1 MKQRSNLWLF
11 SLLITVMAVSASATA
26 IGLRYHFG
34 TVNPGYILID
44 ASVCMLLTFVT
55 VVLILGERHRR
66 ARAAARRRQR
76 EAERIRQ
83 YEHEVNLARQEA
95 AEAEMARKKRD
106 ASLLN
111 RTVAEMIQ
119 KAKMEEPTYVLPPA
133 ITYTRNLGQPARII
147 APTQNPDAL
156 RAQLLRDL
164 MSETGDIRM

>member
-1 MKQRSNLWLF
+1 VKQRSNLWLF
-11 SLLITVMAVSASATA
+11 SLLTTVMAISASATA
-26 IGLRYHFG
+26 ILLRYHFG
-34 TVNPGYILID
+34 TVNPGYLLID
-44 ASVCMLLTFVT
+44 ASACMLLTLVT

-66 ARAAARRRQR
+66 ARVAARRRQR

-83 YEHEVNLARQEA
+83 YEHEVNLARQEI

-119 KAKMEEPTYVLPPA
+119 KARMDEPTYVLPPA
-133 ITYTRNLGQPARII
+133 ITYTRSQGEATRII

-164 MSETGDIRM
+164 MSETGDIRL